1 MDTTPSPRTYK
12 TFDAQQQMLHVQQR
26 LAAFQSHARPG
37 QPLLYLIPTAPHQI
51 AGFGE
56 MTQAPMSKSS
66 KHDPTASESSRFV
79 SNLGSSRQEKSLL
92 GKKDGARGQL
102 GQI

>member
-1 MDTTPSPRTYK
+1 
-12 TFDAQQQMLHVQQR
+12 
-26 LAAFQSHARPG
+26 
-37 QPLLYLIPTAPHQI
+37 
-51 AGFGE
+51 
-56 MTQAPMSKSS
+56 MSKSS

-79 SNLGSSRQEKSLL
+79 SNLGSSRQEKPLL